1 MKVFVNNQLTDFTEN
16 TLSLQKVLESLN
28 ISQPQ
33 GIAIAVNNQIIT
45 KSNWQSTQLKEE
57 DKITIIRATQGG

>member
-1 MKVFVNNQLTDFTEN
+1 MKVFVNNQITNFTQK
-16 TLSLQKVLESLN
+16 TLSLQEVLASLS

-45 KSNWQSTQLKEE
+45 KSNWESTLLQEE
-57 DKITIIRATQGG
+57 DKVTIIRATQGG